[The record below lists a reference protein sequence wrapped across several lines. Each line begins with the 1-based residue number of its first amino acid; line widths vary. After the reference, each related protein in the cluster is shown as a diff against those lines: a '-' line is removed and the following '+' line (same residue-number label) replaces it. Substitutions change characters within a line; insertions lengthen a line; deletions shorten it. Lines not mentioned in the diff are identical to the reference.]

1 MHMTLYR
8 EATATIK
15 LIVFFSLTTF
25 LQQVNAQQTGRM
37 DTDRPDQT
45 ESVSITKK
53 DYLQAEI
60 GFNKEKYG
68 TGFTWVHPT
77 ALWKLGLNSR
87 FELRLITEAN
97 TLKSGPTK
105 ISGLVPTQIG
115 GKIAL
120 WKEKGIIPQTSL
132 IFHTGIPALGSTI
145 FKTPFLSPNF
155 RFTLQHTFTD
165 RIALGYNL
173 GAEWDGNGGSPDW
186 IYTLA
191 PGINLGERWYAYAEI
206 FGSIRSLEKPLHGI
220 DGGIA
225 YYFNENC
232 KIDFSGGKGLNE
244 ESVVYYVAVGF
255 SFRIKVLN
263 R

>member
-1 MHMTLYR
+1 
-8 EATATIK
+8 
-15 LIVFFSLTTF
+15 
-25 LQQVNAQQTGRM
+25 
-37 DTDRPDQT
+37 
-45 ESVSITKK
+45 
-53 DYLQAEI
+53 
-60 GFNKEKYG
+60 
-68 TGFTWVHPT
+68 
-77 ALWKLGLNSR
+77 
-87 FELRLITEAN
+87 
-97 TLKSGPTK
+97 
-105 ISGLVPTQIG
+105 
-115 GKIAL
+115 
-120 WKEKGIIPQTSL
+120 
-132 IFHTGIPALGSTI
+132 LGSTT

>member
-1 MHMTLYR
+1 MHRTVHR
-8 EATATIK
+8 EAATPKIIILFLFAAVLFQEIK
-15 LIVFFSLTTF
+15 
-25 LQQVNAQQTGRM
+25 AQQTGRM

-45 ESVSITKK
+45 ESVSLTKK
-53 DYLQAEI
+53 GYLQAEI

-68 TGFTWVHPT
+68 SEFNWVHPT
-77 ALWKLGLNSR
+77 ALWKLGLSSR

-97 TLKSGPTK
+97 TLETGSSR

-120 WKEKGIIPQTSL
+120 WKENGLIPQTSL
-132 IFHTGIPALGSTI
+132 IFHTGIPALGSSN
-145 FKTPFLSPNF
+145 FKTPNLSPNF
-155 RFTLQHTFTD
+155 RFTLQHTLTD

-191 PGINLGERWYAYAEI
+191 PGINLGERWYAYAEV
-206 FGSIRSLEKPLHGI
+206 FGSIRSMEKPLHGI

-225 YYFNENC
+225 YYFNDNC

-244 ESVVYYVAVGF
+244 ESVTYYVALGF
-255 SFRIKVLN
+255 SFRINVLN